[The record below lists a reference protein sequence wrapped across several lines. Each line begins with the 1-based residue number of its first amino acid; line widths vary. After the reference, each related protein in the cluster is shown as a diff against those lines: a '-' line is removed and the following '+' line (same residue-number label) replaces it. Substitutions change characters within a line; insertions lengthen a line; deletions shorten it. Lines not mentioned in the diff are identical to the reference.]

1 MVEVWYKFGPLVGR
15 GGELYCNSSS
25 ATPFTKSNECLQL
38 LTLPGCRNSS
48 CTLDEFQRFVSIPNV
63 LVAVSIANVLVAVS
77 IANVLVAV
85 SIPNVLVAVSI
96 ANVLVAVSIPN
107 VLVAVS
113 IANVLVAVSI
123 PNVLVAVSI
132 AIVSVRSVSSV
143 IPKDIVKECQLPSDT
158 TTDMSI
164 SIG

>member
-48 CTLDEFQRFVSIPNV
+48 CTLDEFQRFVSI
-63 LVAVSIANVLVAVS
+63 ANVLVAVS
-77 IANVLVAV
+77 IA
-85 SIPNVLVAVSI
+85 NVLVAVSI